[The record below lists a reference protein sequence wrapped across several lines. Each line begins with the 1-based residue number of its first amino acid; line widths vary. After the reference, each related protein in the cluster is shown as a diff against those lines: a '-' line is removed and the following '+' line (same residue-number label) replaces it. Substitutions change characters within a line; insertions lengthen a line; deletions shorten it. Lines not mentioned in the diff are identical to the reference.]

1 MIIQNHLTFNRDIII
16 SQLNERLRGPVAKYG
31 QMLAV
36 ILRVFR
42 SSQSVD
48 VDKYKQYCMA
58 LYINIVTE
66 FIVSPTL
73 HKLLA
78 HSWELISL
86 NYGEG
91 LERLDESGL
100 EGCNKILRTI
110 RSRQARKISQQ
121 ACNMDCLSRMWVGS
135 DPMLQQERMAAL
147 PFCKHCQIKG
157 HGTRYCA
164 VKNPKQGH
172 VGKED
177 DLVNSLLLI
186 TEDDVYVIIPIVCRF
201 HYFFLLIISMKW
213 FLLAK

>member
-1 MIIQNHLTFNRDIII
+1 
-16 SQLNERLRGPVAKYG
+16 
-31 QMLAV
+31 
-36 ILRVFR
+36 
-42 SSQSVD
+42 
-48 VDKYKQYCMA
+48 MA
-58 LYINIVTE
+58 LYIHIVTE
-66 FIVSPTL
+66 FTNSAGELWVSVSPTL

-86 NYGEG
+86 NDGEG
-91 LERLDESGL
+91 LEHLDESGL

-135 DPMLQQERMAAL
+135 DPILQQERMAAL

-164 VKNPKQGH
+164 VKNPKQGP

-177 DLVNSLLLI
+177 YLVNSLLLI
-186 TEDDVYVIIPIVCRF
+186 TEDDV
-201 HYFFLLIISMKW
+201 
-213 FLLAK
+213 

>member
-1 MIIQNHLTFNRDIII
+1 MKIQNYLTFNRDIII
-16 SQLNERLRGPVAKYG
+16 SQLDERLPRPVAKYG

-48 VDKYKQYCMA
+48 VKYKQYCMA
-58 LYINIVTE
+58 LYIHIVTE
-66 FIVSPTL
+66 FTNSAGELWVSVRPTL

-86 NYGEG
+86 NDGEG

-121 ACNMDCLSRMWVGS
+121 ACIMDCLSRLWVGS
-135 DPMLQQERMAAL
+135 DPMLKQERMAAL

-164 VKNPKQGH
+164 VKNPKQGP

-186 TEDDVYVIIPIVCRF
+186 TEDDV
-201 HYFFLLIISMKW
+201 
-213 FLLAK
+213 